1 MAYITCPCCNNPIY
15 PFGTSKVIEVA
26 KHFNIE
32 PLISLPM
39 LPNLATLVDN
49 GNIEKEEVK
58 EFMDLAEK
66 IDIAMTV
73 KDLFISKFP
82 LIRKR
87 GADNI
92 AELILKQE
100 VPTYDDEY
108 IKSLDYKKM
117 KKHMQIL
124 LDELIHITSKKIM

>member
-1 MAYITCPCCNNPIY
+1 MGASDIALTKA
-15 PFGTSKVIEVA
+15 GGLSTTEMV
-26 KHFNIE
+26 NIR
-32 PLISLPM
+32 LPM
-39 LPNLATLVDN
+39 LISTKVY
-49 GNIEKEEVK
+49 GQEKRNMD
-58 EFMDLAEK
+58 FMVSHGVALSFKNSKDLAEK

-92 AELILKQE
+92 AELILNQE